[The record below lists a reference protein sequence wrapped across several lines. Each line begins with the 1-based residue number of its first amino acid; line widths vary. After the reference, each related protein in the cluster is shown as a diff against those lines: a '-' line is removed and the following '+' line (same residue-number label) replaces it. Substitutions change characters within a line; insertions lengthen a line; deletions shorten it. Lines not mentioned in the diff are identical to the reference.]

1 MRKLHDTIAILR
13 APLRAASS
21 LVPLIVLSLMA
32 ALVLTRVGVTMAYPA
47 FQSPISPISPIETP
61 VAAPTEAPPAES
73 PAIPPTEPEV
83 PPTEPEVPPTEPEVP
98 PMEVPGE
105 VATPVT
111 PVTEPE
117 PSPTGGEPTPEAT
130 QTPDTVEEGSFSI
143 RGLSWAVLIDTC
155 VVGLSSLW
163 LCCGGMVLVLFILG
177 VVASFV
183 LRAA

>member
-1 MRKLHDTIAILR
+1 MRKLHDAIAFLR
-13 APLRAASS
+13 SQLRAASS
-21 LVPLIVLSLMA
+21 LVPLIALSLLV
-32 ALVLTRVGVTMAYPA
+32 ALALTRVGVTMAYPA
-47 FQSPISPISPIETP
+47 FQSPISPIETP
-61 VAAPTEAPPAES
+61 VVAPTEVPPAPPPES
-73 PAIPPTEPEV
+73 PEV

-98 PMEVPGE
+98 PTAVPGE
-105 VATPVT
+105 VGTPVA

-117 PSPTGGEPTPEAT
+117 PSPAGEEPTREAT
-130 QTPDTVEEGSFSI
+130 QTPDTVEERSASI

-163 LCCGGMVLVLFILG
+163 LCCGGIALVVFILG

>member
-1 MRKLHDTIAILR
+1 MRKLHDAIAFLR

-32 ALVLTRVGVTMAYPA
+32 ALALTRVGVTMAYPA
-47 FQSPISPISPIETP
+47 FQSPISPIETP
-61 VAAPTEAPPAES
+61 VAPPTEVPSAPPAES
-73 PAIPPTEPEV
+73 PAVPPTEPEVPLTEPEV
-83 PPTEPEVPPTEPEVP
+83 PPTEA
-98 PMEVPGE
+98 PGE
-105 VATPVT
+105 VGPVT

-117 PSPTGGEPTPEAT
+117 PSPGGEEPTPEAT
-130 QTPDTVEEGSFSI
+130 QTPDAVEEGSFSI

-163 LCCGGMVLVLFILG
+163 LCCGGIALVLFILG

>member
-1 MRKLHDTIAILR
+1 MRNLYDTIAFLR
-13 APLRAASS
+13 AQLRAASS

-47 FQSPISPISPIETP
+47 FQSPVSPIQTP
-61 VAAPTEAPPAES
+61 VAAPTEVPPTGPEVPPTEPEA
-73 PAIPPTEPEV
+73 PPTEPEV
-83 PPTEPEVPPTEPEVP
+83 PPTEPEVPPTE
-98 PMEVPGE
+98 VPGE
-105 VATPVT
+105 VGTPVT

-117 PSPTGGEPTPEAT
+117 LSPGGEEPTPEAT
-130 QTPDTVEEGSFSI
+130 QTPDTVEEGSSSI
-143 RGLSWAVLIDTC
+143 RRLSWAALIDTC

-163 LCCGGMVLVLFILG
+163 LCCGGIALVLFILG

>member
-1 MRKLHDTIAILR
+1 MRKLRDTIAFLR
-13 APLRAASS
+13 GQLRAASS

-32 ALVLTRVGVTMAYPA
+32 ALALTRVGVTMAYPA
-47 FQSPISPISPIETP
+47 FQSPISPIETP
-61 VAAPTEAPPAES
+61 VAPPTEVPSAPPAES
-73 PAIPPTEPEV
+73 PAVPPTEPEV
-83 PPTEPEVPPTEPEVP
+83 PPTEPEVPPTE
-98 PMEVPGE
+98 VPGE
-105 VATPVT
+105 VETPVA

-117 PSPTGGEPTPEAT
+117 PSPTGEEPTPEAT

-163 LCCGGMVLVLFILG
+163 LCCGGIALVLFILG